1 MIFFIFFLALFL
13 FLFCLLSLIIKEH
26 EEAIIYSLM
35 STVVVFLIWLLMGF
49 LLTEKI
55 GREDVITKTDYIV
68 YNKNVDG
75 YVYMTQDCSDYK
87 LINETSLGDIIQY
100 DKEKSD
106 VIYSDE
112 NIVETHAL
120 IPTNQRLKKIFGIP
134 DEIKYIIKTKEVK
147 MILN

>member
-26 EEAIIYSLM
+26 EEAVIYSLM
-35 STVVVFLIWLLMGF
+35 STVVVFIIWLLIGF

-55 GREDVITKTDYIV
+55 EREDVITKTDYIV